1 MFRKKFKY
9 HKTLP
14 PKIWDNSAEINQLVS
29 QSLQMMAAEY
39 FRYMGMVVGLPVS
52 GAKIIDVFIHGS
64 MANYYWDK
72 KSDIDLCVVADLTDM
87 LDKMPKLNS
96 FLFFRCMFFGW
107 RRTFRVSIFGHGVDI
122 FVVDASEFPRFI
134 TDTTDYFYSLY
145 RNRWVVPPHRVPDD
159 QLKLLRK
166 MSYKRYRV
174 IMRQCEYMLKHKMA
188 HDFIDAYLSN
198 LKRLRTNSVEHPHGL
213 PITSTQIAFKMA
225 RNTGIFFKL
234 QRASKKQL
242 SKRYTME

>member
-14 PKIWDNSAEINQLVS
+14 PKIWDNSSEINQLVS

-96 FLFFRCMFFGW
+96 FLFFRYMFFGW

-145 RNRWVVPPHRVPDD
+145 RNRWVVPPHRVPDN